1 MECSRK
7 VAEQSVTWEKSQI
20 AAVVTAYGGVTV
32 FPVRTSLMS
41 TEEADLRLKA
51 AVSGLAD
58 RVPGVSAQRILSD
71 RQRKV
76 GIAAIVVVLLGLIV
90 DAVVT
95 VSIIVS
101 IITLFYVAAIIYRLV
116 LFRASN
122 GPSTTEVVSD
132 EEARAVPDD
141 ELPIYTVMIPAYR
154 EPEVINE
161 LIQRVSQFEYPPDR
175 LDVKLLIEAD
185 DDVTIDAIRESQPG
199 DQFELVLVPPA
210 EPRTKPKALNF
221 GLTLARG
228 ELVAIYDA
236 EDEPEPLQLRRAAVA
251 MKRLDQD
258 VACIQAK
265 LTYHNPMQNLIT
277 KWFTIE
283 YSLWFSFFLPGL
295 ASMNAPIPLGGT
307 SNHFRRSALQAMG
320 AWDPF
325 NVTEDADLGIRM
337 SREGYSIRVL
347 ESNTYEEANSDFV
360 NWMKQRSRWL
370 KGYLQTFAVHLRQ
383 PRELKQEL
391 GWKGLGHFVM
401 FVGGTP
407 ILAIINPIF
416 WLMTLLWFVAH
427 PSFIQA
433 IFPAPIYYLGLVSWA
448 FGIFLLVYVTVMSV
462 RVAKKGELLIPALLV
477 PLYWVMMSMAAV
489 KAVSQLFGV
498 KANFWEKTVHGLHHD
513 QQPVSAD
520 VDVAA

>member
-1 MECSRK
+1 M
-7 VAEQSVTWEKSQI
+7 SV
-20 AAVVTAYGGVTV
+20 
-32 FPVRTSLMS
+32 
-41 TEEADLRLKA
+41 EESDLRLQA
-51 AVSGLAD
+51 SIAGLSN
-58 RVPGVSAQRILSD
+58 RVPGVSAKRILSR
-71 RQRKV
+71 RQRQV
-76 GIAAIVVVLLGLIV
+76 GIAAAVVLVLWGVV
-90 DAVVT
+90 DLSLAATFVVS
-95 VSIIVS
+95 V
-101 IITLFYVAAIIYRLV
+101 ITILYVGAIIYRLA

-122 GPSTTEVVSD
+122 KPSTTEVISD
-132 EEARAVPDD
+132 EEARAVPDH

-185 DDVTIDAIRESQPG
+185 DDATIDAIREARPG
-199 DQFELVLVPPA
+199 DQFELVLIPPA

-251 MKRLDQD
+251 MSRLALD
-258 VACIQAK
+258 VACVQAK
-265 LTYHNPMQNLIT
+265 LTYHNPMQNMIT

-295 ASMNAPIPLGGT
+295 AAMHAPIPLGGT
-307 SNHFRRSALQAMG
+307 SNHFRRSALQALG
-320 AWDPF
+320 AWDPY

-337 SREGYSIRVL
+337 FREGYTVRVL

-370 KGYLQTFAVHLRQ
+370 KGYLQTYAVHLRE
-383 PRELKQEL
+383 PRELRREL
-391 GWKGLGHFVM
+391 GWKGLMHFTM

-416 WLMTLLWFVAH
+416 WLMTILWFVAH
-427 PSFIQA
+427 PAFIQE

-448 FGIFLLVYVTVMSV
+448 FGNFLLVYVTVMSV

-489 KAVSQLFGV
+489 KALSQLVG
-498 KANFWEKTVHGLHHD
+498 APNFWEKTVHGLHHD
-513 QQPVSAD
+513 QQAEPVDAD
-520 VDVAA
+520 IAA

>member
-1 MECSRK
+1 
-7 VAEQSVTWEKSQI
+7 
-20 AAVVTAYGGVTV
+20 
-32 FPVRTSLMS
+32 MS
-41 TEEADLRLKA
+41 EEASALRLEA
-51 AVSGLAD
+51 SIGGLAELE
-58 RVPGVSAQRILSD
+58 PMVSAQRILSNS
-71 RQRKV
+71 QRKL
-76 GIAAIVVVLLGLIV
+76 GIGVIGLILV
-90 DAVVT
+90 CCLLDLVVT
-95 VSIIVS
+95 VTVLVS
-101 IITLFYVAAIIYRLV
+101 VITVFYVAAIIYRLM
-116 LFRASN
+116 LFRASSR
-122 GPSTTEVVSD
+122 PDTTELVSD
-132 EEARAVPDD
+132 AEARSVPDED
-141 ELPIYTVMIPAYR
+141 LPIYTVMIPAYR

-185 DDVTIDAIRESQPG
+185 DDVTIAAIREAMPG
-199 DQFELVLVPPA
+199 DQFELVLVPAA

-251 MKRLDQD
+251 MHRLGPD
-258 VACIQAK
+258 VACVQAK

-283 YSLWFSFFLPGL
+283 YALWFSFFLPGL
-295 ASMNAPIPLGGT
+295 ASMEAPIPLGGT
-307 SNHFRRSALQAMG
+307 SNHFRRVALQAMG

-337 SREGYSIRVL
+337 YREGYTVRVL

-383 PRELKQEL
+383 PRELKREL
-391 GWKGLGHFVM
+391 GWKGLIHFTM

-416 WLMTLLWFVAH
+416 WLMTVLWFVAH
-427 PSFIQA
+427 PAFIQE
-433 IFPAPIYYLGLVSWA
+433 IFPAPVYYLGLLSWA
-448 FGIFLLVYVTVMSV
+448 FGNFLLVYVTVLSC
-462 RVAKKGELLIPALLV
+462 RVDKRGELLVPALLV
-477 PLYWVMMSMAAV
+477 PVYWVMMSMAAV
-489 KAVSQLFGV
+489 KAVSQLVG
-498 KANFWEKTVHGLHHD
+498 APTFWEKTVHGLHHE
-513 QQPVSAD
+513 QQPATVGATP
-520 VDVAA
+520 

>member
-1 MECSRK
+1 
-7 VAEQSVTWEKSQI
+7 
-20 AAVVTAYGGVTV
+20 
-32 FPVRTSLMS
+32 MS
-41 TEEADLRLKA
+41 DAEADLRLQA
-51 AVSGLAD
+51 SIGGLSE
-58 RVPGVSAQRILSD
+58 RVPGVSAKRILSR
-71 RQRKV
+71 RQRQV
-76 GIAAIVVVLLGLIV
+76 GSAVIVLIV
-90 DAVVT
+90 LGCIMDAVATVT
-95 VSIIVS
+95 VLVS
-101 IITLFYVAAIIYRLV
+101 VITVFYVGAIIYRLA

-122 GPSTTEVVSD
+122 DPSTTEVISD
-132 EEARAVPDD
+132 AEARAIPD
-141 ELPIYTVMIPAYR
+141 EHLPIYTVMIPAYR

-185 DDVTIDAIRESQPG
+185 DDETIDAIRSALPG
-199 DQFELVLVPPA
+199 DQFEMVLVPPA
-210 EPRTKPKALNF
+210 EPRTKPKALNY
-221 GLTLARG
+221 GLTMARG

-236 EDEPEPLQLRRAAVA
+236 EDEPEPLQLRRAALA
-251 MKRLDQD
+251 MSQLSPD
-258 VACIQAK
+258 VACVQAK

-307 SNHFRRSALQAMG
+307 SNHFRRSALQALG
-320 AWDPF
+320 AWDPY

-337 SREGYSIRVL
+337 FREGYSVRVL
-347 ESNTYEEANSDFV
+347 ESNTFEEANSDFV

-370 KGYLQTFAVHLRQ
+370 KGYLQTFAVHLRE
-383 PRELKQEL
+383 PRELYREL
-391 GWKGLGHFVM
+391 GWKGLLHFVM

-416 WLMTLLWFVAH
+416 WLMTILWFVAH
-427 PSFIQA
+427 PAFVQQ

-448 FGIFLLVYVTVMSV
+448 FGNFLLVYVTVMSV

-489 KAVSQLFGV
+489 KALSQLVG
-498 KANFWEKTVHGLHHD
+498 APNFWEKTVHGLHKEAK
-513 QQPVSAD
+513 PEPAD
-520 VDVAA
+520 ALT

>member
-1 MECSRK
+1 
-7 VAEQSVTWEKSQI
+7 
-20 AAVVTAYGGVTV
+20 
-32 FPVRTSLMS
+32 MS
-41 TEEADLRLKA
+41 EEEADLRL
-51 AVSGLAD
+51 
-58 RVPGVSAQRILSD
+58 SASIAGLSD
-71 RQRKV
+71 REPLVSAKRILTDRQRRWGVAFIVLILV
-76 GIAAIVVVLLGLIV
+76 GCALDVL
-90 DAVVT
+90 VT
-95 VSIIVS
+95 LSILVC
-101 IITLFYVAAIIYRLV
+101 IITLFYVGAIIYRLA

-122 GPSTTEVVSD
+122 QPSTTEKVSD

-141 ELPIYTVMIPAYR
+141 QLPIYTVMIPAYR

-185 DDVTIDAIRESQPG
+185 DVETIKAIDEAMPG
-199 DQFELVLVPPA
+199 DQFELVLVPAA
-210 EPRTKPKALNF
+210 EPRTKPKALNY

-236 EDEPEPLQLRRAAVA
+236 EDEPEPLQLRRAVVA
-251 MKRLDQD
+251 MRRLGPDI
-258 VACIQAK
+258 ACVQAK
-265 LTYHNPMQNLIT
+265 LDYHNPMQNLIT

-307 SNHFRRSALQAMG
+307 SNHFRRVALQALG
-320 AWDPF
+320 AWDPY

-337 SREGYSIRVL
+337 FREGYTVRVL
-347 ESNTYEEANSDFV
+347 ESSTFEEANSDFV

-383 PRELKQEL
+383 PRELKREL
-391 GWKGLGHFVM
+391 GWKGMMHFVM

-407 ILAIINPIF
+407 VLAIVNPIF

-427 PSFIQA
+427 PVFIQEL
-433 IFPAPIYYLGLVSWA
+433 FPAPVYYLGLISWA
-448 FGIFLLVYVTVMSV
+448 FGNFLLVYVTIMSC
-462 RVAKKGELLIPALLV
+462 RVGKRGELLIPALLV

-489 KAVSQLFGV
+489 KALSQLVG
-498 KANFWEKTVHGLHHD
+498 APTFWEKTVHGLHHEP
-513 QQPVSAD
+513 QPVVAD
-520 VDVAA
+520 AAS

>member
-1 MECSRK
+1 
-7 VAEQSVTWEKSQI
+7 
-20 AAVVTAYGGVTV
+20 
-32 FPVRTSLMS
+32 MS
-41 TEEADLRLKA
+41 EEESDLRLQA
-51 AVSGLAD
+51 SIAGLAE
-58 RVPGVSAQRILSD
+58 RVPGVSAKRILSR
-71 RQRKV
+71 RQRQV
-76 GIAAIVVVLLGLIV
+76 GLAVIVLIVLGCIV

-95 VSIIVS
+95 VSILVS
-101 IITLFYVAAIIYRLV
+101 IITVFYVGAIIYRLA

-122 GPSTTEVVSD
+122 DPSTTEVIS
-132 EEARAVPDD
+132 EAEALAVPDD
-141 ELPIYTVMIPAYR
+141 QLPIYTVMIPAYR

-185 DDVTIDAIRESQPG
+185 DDETIDAIRSALPG

-210 EPRTKPKALNF
+210 EPRTKPKALNY
-221 GLTLARG
+221 GLTMARG

-236 EDEPEPLQLRRAAVA
+236 EDEPEPLQLRRAALA
-251 MKRLDQD
+251 MSRLGPD
-258 VACIQAK
+258 VACVQAK

-295 ASMNAPIPLGGT
+295 AAMNAPIPLGGT
-307 SNHFRRSALQAMG
+307 SNHFRRSALQALG
-320 AWDPF
+320 AWDPY

-337 SREGYSIRVL
+337 FREGYSVRVL
-347 ESNTYEEANSDFV
+347 ESNTFEEANSDFV

-370 KGYLQTFAVHLRQ
+370 KGYLQTFAVHLRE
-383 PRELKQEL
+383 PRELRREL
-391 GWKGLGHFVM
+391 GWKGLGHYVM

-416 WLMTLLWFVAH
+416 WLMTILWFVAH
-427 PSFIQA
+427 PAFIQQ

-448 FGIFLLVYVTVMSV
+448 FGNFLLVYVTVMSV

-489 KAVSQLFGV
+489 KALFQLVG
-498 KANFWEKTVHGLHHD
+498 APNFWEKTVHGLHKSPED
-513 QQPVSAD
+513 EPAD
-520 VDVAA
+520 ALA

>member
-1 MECSRK
+1 
-7 VAEQSVTWEKSQI
+7 
-20 AAVVTAYGGVTV
+20 
-32 FPVRTSLMS
+32 MS
-41 TEEADLRLKA
+41 EEEADLRLEA
-51 AVSGLAD
+51 SINGLAG
-58 RVPGVSAQRILSD
+58 RVPGVSALRILSEH
-71 RQRKV
+71 QRRW
-76 GIAAIVVVLLGLIV
+76 GIAVIALFVIGCVVDL
-90 DAVVT
+90 VVT
-95 VSIIVS
+95 MSIIVS

-122 GPSTTEVVSD
+122 EPDTTEVVSD
-132 EEARAVPDD
+132 EEARAVPDA

-161 LIQRVSQFEYPPDR
+161 LIQRVTQFEYPPDR

-185 DDVTIDAIRESQPG
+185 DDVTIKAIEDAMPG
-199 DQFELVLVPPA
+199 DQFELVLVPAA
-210 EPRTKPKALNF
+210 EPRTKPKALNY

-228 ELVAIYDA
+228 EFVAIYDA
-236 EDEPEPLQLRRAAVA
+236 EDEPEPLQLRRAAVTLR
-251 MKRLDQD
+251 RLGPD

-283 YSLWFSFFLPGL
+283 YALWFSFFLPGL

-307 SNHFRRSALQAMG
+307 SNHFRRVALQALG
-320 AWDPF
+320 AWDPY

-337 SREGYSIRVL
+337 FREGYTVRVL
-347 ESNTYEEANSDFV
+347 ESDTYEEANSDFV

-370 KGYLQTFAVHLRQ
+370 KGYLKTYAVHLRE

-391 GWKGLGHFVM
+391 GWKGLMHFTM

-427 PSFIQA
+427 PAFIQE
-433 IFPAPIYYLGLVSWA
+433 IFPAPVYYLGLLSWA
-448 FGIFLLVYVTVMSV
+448 FGNFLLLYVTVMSC
-462 RVAKKGELLIPALLV
+462 RIAKRGELLVAALLV
-477 PLYWVMMSMAAV
+477 PLYWVMMSMAAI
-489 KAVSQLFGV
+489 KAVSQLI
-498 KANFWEKTVHGLHHD
+498 AAPNFWEKTVHGLHHN
-513 QQPVSAD
+513 QPATPAD
-520 VDVAA
+520 LVA

>member
-1 MECSRK
+1 
-7 VAEQSVTWEKSQI
+7 
-20 AAVVTAYGGVTV
+20 
-32 FPVRTSLMS
+32 
-41 TEEADLRLKA
+41 
-51 AVSGLAD
+51 
-58 RVPGVSAQRILSD
+58 
-71 RQRKV
+71 
-76 GIAAIVVVLLGLIV
+76 
-90 DAVVT
+90 
-95 VSIIVS
+95 
-101 IITLFYVAAIIYRLV
+101 
-116 LFRASN
+116 
-122 GPSTTEVVSD
+122 
-132 EEARAVPDD
+132 
-141 ELPIYTVMIPAYR
+141 
-154 EPEVINE
+154 
-161 LIQRVSQFEYPPDR
+161 
-175 LDVKLLIEAD
+175 
-185 DDVTIDAIRESQPG
+185 
-199 DQFELVLVPPA
+199 
-210 EPRTKPKALNF
+210 
-221 GLTLARG
+221 
-228 ELVAIYDA
+228 
-236 EDEPEPLQLRRAAVA
+236 
-251 MKRLDQD
+251 
-258 VACIQAK
+258 
-265 LTYHNPMQNLIT
+265 MQNLIT

-448 FGIFLLVYVTVMSV
+448 FGNFLLVYVTVMSV